1 MFLKFK
7 YIFTCQMIQLTHYNH
22 TQDEKFQGRCDP
34 NKVWFINNSM
44 NHGCVFIDNV
54 FDQFLKNSCT
64 FEKKISCKVDKCD
77 KMIMTCFLHKYTT
90 NGHVKAIGA

>member
-1 MFLKFK
+1 
-7 YIFTCQMIQLTHYNH
+7 
-22 TQDEKFQGRCDP
+22 
-34 NKVWFINNSM
+34 M

-90 NGHVKAIGA
+90 NGHVKAIGAWCSLKKIFDYGLSWLLNSYL